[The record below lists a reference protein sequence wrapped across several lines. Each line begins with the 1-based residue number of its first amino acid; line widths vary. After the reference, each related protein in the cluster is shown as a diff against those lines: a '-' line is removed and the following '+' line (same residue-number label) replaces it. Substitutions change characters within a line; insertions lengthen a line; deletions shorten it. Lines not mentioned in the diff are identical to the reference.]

1 MIRFVGEQDIFQDY
15 PSATLADVMSYLD
28 GRSVTGLDIET
39 TRRYSPNK
47 YVSKVYEPGL
57 DPHLSKICMIQ
68 IGDGDNV
75 YVIDARQFKVE
86 QLQPLFKRKH
96 KWVIHFAK
104 FEYSH
109 IKYSLG
115 VELDTVHCTWLVEK
129 NLYNGLNIGFSL
141 FDLSERYL
149 NAVAPKEVD
158 FFNEYEEEEEIV
170 IDKSTR
176 LQFQNIG
183 DRKFT
188 NQQIEY
194 GALDVTL
201 AYKIYEYQIQG
212 RYTKSGIYNPTSLH
226 RLENRVMKTFANM
239 ELNGIPFSKEVWM
252 DIYNTTSHPMFVKEV
267 EWLNEYVVENHKK
280 FCKLMF
286 FGDEC
291 AIKWT
296 SPKQVVAFFRS
307 LGFCPLEYSKQKKRQ
322 EYSASAKAL
331 AKVRSEVDEQYHELI
346 DHYLKLKEA
355 EQACTLFGPDFL
367 KYIHPVTGKIHPSYN
382 QIVNTGRPSCANPNL
397 LNIPSGAHRTAFIAP
412 EDYRYCGTDFDAQE
426 LRVVSD
432 ITQNEVMMDIFRGPD
447 PDMHS
452 ITAQA
457 AFRKALDRPDLI
469 VSKKLADEDSFINEL
484 RQKGKILNF
493 RILYGASA
501 FSFKHEIN
509 ASEEEAQLMIDGF
522 YEAYPGLRKH
532 FDKLYAQALKDGY
545 VITDRKLDRRRFM
558 PFHNTYLKLKA
569 KPKPSYEE
577 KRQISQYEKQ
587 LMRYCQNNEIQGTS
601 AGITKLA
608 QIMLED
614 RLKEMDAQLV
624 VALYDELG
632 SIAHE
637 SIAEEVFKIQQEC
650 MAKAGEYFL
659 SEIRLT
665 SSGKITTHWKH

>member
-1 MIRFVGEQDIFQDY
+1 MILFVGDQDLFQDY

-28 GRSVTGLDIET
+28 GRKVTGLDIET

-57 DPHLSKICMIQ
+57 DPHLSRICMIQ
-68 IGDGDNV
+68 IGDGENV
-75 YVIDARQFKVE
+75 FVIDARQFKVE
-86 QLQPLFKRKH
+86 QLQPLFQRKH

-212 RYTKSGIYNPTSLH
+212 HYTKSGLYNPTSLH

-267 EWLNEYVVENHKK
+267 EWLNEYVVANHKK
-280 FCKLMF
+280 FCKLTF

-346 DHYLKLKEA
+346 DHYLKFKEA

-412 EDYRYCGTDFDAQE
+412 EGYRYCGTDFDAQE

-432 ITQNEVMMDIFRGPD
+432 ITQNEVMMDIFKGPD

-457 AFRKALDRPDLI
+457 AFRKALDRPDLV

-532 FDKLYAQALKDGY
+532 FDKLFAQALKDGY

-558 PFHNTYLKLKA
+558 PFHNTYLKLKG

-614 RLKEMDAQLV
+614 QLKEMDAQLV

-659 SEIRLT
+659 SEIKLT

>member
-1 MIRFVGEQDIFQDY
+1 MIKFVGEQDIFQDY

-57 DPHLSKICMIQ
+57 DPHLSKICMVQ

-75 YVIDARQFKVE
+75 FVIDARQFKVE
-86 QLQPLFKRKH
+86 ELQPIFQRKH
-96 KWVIHFAK
+96 KWIIHFAK

-129 NLYNGLNIGFSL
+129 NLFNGINIGFSL

-158 FFNEYEEEEEIV
+158 FFNEHVEEDEIV

-201 AYKIYEYQIQG
+201 AYKIYEHQIQG
-212 RYTKSGIYNPTSLH
+212 RYTKSGIYNPTALH
-226 RLENRVMKTFANM
+226 RLENRVLKTFANM
-239 ELNGIPFSKEVWM
+239 ELAGIPFSKEVWM
-252 DIYNTTSHPMFVKEV
+252 DIYNTTSYPMFVQEV
-267 EWLNEYVVENHKK
+267 EWLNQYVVDNHKK
-280 FCKLMF
+280 FCKLTF

-296 SPKQVVAFFRS
+296 SPQQVVKFFRH

-331 AKVRSEVDEQYHELI
+331 SKVRANVDEQYHDLI
-346 DHYLKLKEA
+346 DHYLKFKEA

-367 KYIHPVTGKIHPSYN
+367 KYIHPVTGRIHPSYN
-382 QIVNTGRPSCANPNL
+382 QIVNTGRPSCSNPNL
-397 LNIPSGAHRTAFIAP
+397 LNIPSGAHRTAFVAP
-412 EDYRYCGTDFDAQE
+412 GGYLYCGTDFDAQE
-426 LRVVSD
+426 LRVVAD
-432 ITQNEVMMDIFRGPD
+432 ITKNEVMMEIFKGPD

-452 ITAQA
+452 ITAQS
-457 AFRKALDRPDLI
+457 AFRKALNRPELV
-469 VSKKLADEDSFINEL
+469 VSKKLADTDSFINEL

-509 ASEEEAQLMIDGF
+509 ATEEEAQLMIDGF
-522 YEAYPGLRKH
+522 YEAYPGLRQH
-532 FDKLYAQALKDGY
+532 FNRVYEQALKDGY

-569 KPKPSYEE
+569 KAKPTYEE
-577 KRQISQYEKQ
+577 KRQIGQYEKQ

-614 RLKEMDAQLV
+614 KLKGKDAQLS

-632 SIAHE
+632 TIAHE
-637 SIAEEVFKIQQEC
+637 SIAQWVFETQQEC
-650 MAKAGEYFL
+650 MMKAGEYFL
-659 SEIRLT
+659 SEIKLT

>member
-1 MIRFVGEQDIFQDY
+1 MIYFVGEQDLFQDY
-15 PSATLADVMSYLD
+15 ASATLADVMRYLD
-28 GRSVTGLDIET
+28 GRKVTGLDIET

-68 IGDGDNV
+68 IGDADDV

-86 QLQPLFKRKH
+86 ELRPLFERKH
-96 KWVIHFAK
+96 KWVAHFAK

-129 NLYNGLNIGFSL
+129 NLFNGINIGFSL

-201 AYKIYEYQIQG
+201 AYKIYEHQIQG
-212 RYTKSGIYNPTSLH
+212 RYTKSGLYNPTSLH

-239 ELNGIPFSKEVWM
+239 ELAGIPFSKEVWM
-252 DIYNTTSHPMFVKEV
+252 DIYNTTSHPMFIREV
-267 EWLNEYVVENHKK
+267 EWLNDYVVKNHKK
-280 FCKLMF
+280 FCKLTF

-296 SPKQVVAFFRS
+296 SPKQVVAFFRH

-331 AKVRSEVDEQYHELI
+331 AKVRSQVDEQYHELI
-346 DHYLKLKEA
+346 DHYLKFKEA

-367 KYIHPVTGKIHPSYN
+367 KYIHPVTGRIHPSYN
-382 QIVNTGRPSCANPNL
+382 QIVNTGRPSCSNPNL

-412 EDYRYCGTDFDAQE
+412 EGYRYCGTDFDAQE
-426 LRVVSD
+426 LRVVAD
-432 ITQNEVMMDIFRGPD
+432 ITQNEVMMEIFKGPD

-457 AFRKALDRPDLI
+457 AFRKALDRPDLV
-469 VSKKLADEDSFINEL
+469 VSKKLADEDKFINEL

-532 FDKLYAQALKDGY
+532 FDKVYAQALKDGY

-569 KPKPSYEE
+569 KSRITPDE

-632 SIAHE
+632 SIAHL

-650 MAKAGEYFL
+650 MAEAGAYFL
-659 SEIRLT
+659 SEIKLT

>member
-1 MIRFVGEQDIFQDY
+1 MIKFVGEQDIFQDY

-57 DPHLSKICMIQ
+57 DPHLSKICMVQ

-75 YVIDARQFKVE
+75 FVIDARQFKVE
-86 QLQPLFKRKH
+86 ELQPIFQRKH
-96 KWVIHFAK
+96 KWIIHFAK

-129 NLYNGLNIGFSL
+129 NLFNGINIGFSL

-158 FFNEYEEEEEIV
+158 FFNEYEEEDEIV

-201 AYKIYEYQIQG
+201 AYKIYEHQIQG
-212 RYTKSGIYNPTSLH
+212 RYTKSGLYNPTALH
-226 RLENRVMKTFANM
+226 RLENRVLKTFANM
-239 ELNGIPFSKEVWM
+239 ELAGIPFSKEVWM
-252 DIYNTTSHPMFVKEV
+252 DIYNTTSYPMFVQEV
-267 EWLNEYVVENHKK
+267 VWLNQYVVDNHKK
-280 FCKLMF
+280 FCKLTF

-296 SPKQVVAFFRS
+296 SPQQVVKFFRH
-307 LGFCPLEYSKQKKRQ
+307 LGFCPLEYSKQKERQ

-331 AKVRSEVDEQYHELI
+331 SKVRANVDEQYHELI
-346 DHYLKLKEA
+346 DHYLKFKEA

-367 KYIHPVTGKIHPSYN
+367 KYIHPVTGRIHPSYN
-382 QIVNTGRPSCANPNL
+382 QIVNTGRPSCSNPNL
-397 LNIPSGAHRTAFIAP
+397 LNIPSGAHRTAFVAP
-412 EDYRYCGTDFDAQE
+412 EGYCYCGTDFDAQE
-426 LRVVSD
+426 LRVVAD
-432 ITQNEVMMDIFRGPD
+432 ITKNEVMMEIFKGPD

-452 ITAQA
+452 ITAQS
-457 AFRKALDRPDLI
+457 AFRKALNRPDLV
-469 VSKKLADEDSFINEL
+469 VSKKLADTDSFINEL

-509 ASEEEAQLMIDGF
+509 ATEEEAQLMIDGF
-522 YEAYPGLRKH
+522 YEAYPGLRQH
-532 FDKLYAQALKDGY
+532 FDRVYEQALKDGY

-569 KPKPSYEE
+569 KAKPTYEE
-577 KRQISQYEKQ
+577 KLQIGQYEKQ

-614 RLKEMDAQLV
+614 KLKEKDAQLS

-632 SIAHE
+632 TIAHE
-637 SIAEEVFKIQQEC
+637 SIAQWVFETQQEC
-650 MAKAGEYFL
+650 MMKAGEYFL
-659 SEIRLT
+659 SEIKLT